1 MAKDNDKDNKSKLL
15 SALLT
20 LLLGAGIVAT
30 LFVTSLNYEYPPK
43 EALLQQL
50 QEPIEFGGEDEEFV
64 EFEELLAADANNDPA
79 EPGEQIEQEVPTDEA
94 PPQEAG
100 QNELENQGTVNEPPQ
115 PPVTTKNES
124 PMKVQVPDIVL
135 SVGRLQWQAEPDE
148 IRPIPD
154 AAEAALKPEDT
165 KTKTK
170 GETKPQPPTPPT
182 NNTKPES
189 QKKAP
194 NAVENAFSK
203 GNNGSAASSNTNGTM
218 SKPSI
223 GGGLGGYT
231 EANFPTAPC
240 PGPGTVVM
248 QVVVSSTG
256 KVTKATVI
264 GGTLRSNSR
273 ACEICRGLAMRSS
286 FRVPKNTMVERT
298 GTLTYTVK

>member
-1 MAKDNDKDNKSKLL
+1 MAKDNDNNDNKSKLL
-15 SALLT
+15 ALLLT
-20 LLLGAGIVAT
+20 LLLGAGIVGT
-30 LFVTSLNYEYPPK
+30 LLVTSLNYEYPPK

-50 QEPIEFGGEDEEFV
+50 QEPIDFGAEDEEFV
-64 EFEELLAADANNDPA
+64 EFEELLADAENESA
-79 EPGEQIEQEVPTDEA
+79 QVGEPIEEELPTDVN

-100 QNELENQGTVNEPPQ
+100 QHELDNQGTVNEPPQ
-115 PPVTTKNES
+115 PPVAAKTES
-124 PMKVQVPDIVL
+124 PMKVPEQPKKETKPQKE
-135 SVGRLQWQAEPDE
+135 STP
-148 IRPIPD
+148 
-154 AAEAALKPEDT
+154 EAT

-170 GETKPQPPTPPT
+170 GETKPQPQPAPPT

-189 QKKAP
+189 PKKAP

-203 GNNGSAASSNTNGTM
+203 GNNGSSQNSSNANGTM

-223 GGGLGGYT
+223 GGGLGEYS
-231 EANFPTAPC
+231 EAYFPTAPC

-264 GGTLRSNSR
+264 GGSLRSNSR
-273 ACEICRGLAMRSS
+273 ACDICRSLALRST
-286 FRVPKNTMVERT
+286 FRVPKNTMVERS

>member
-124 PMKVQVPDIVL
+124 PMKVQVPE
-135 SVGRLQWQAEPDE
+135 QPKKETKPQKEN
-148 IRPIPD
+148 
-154 AAEAALKPEDT
+154 KPEDT
-165 KTKTK
+165 KTKSK

-189 QKKAP
+189 KKKAP

-273 ACEICRGLAMRSS
+273 ACEICRRLAMRSS

>member
-124 PMKVQVPDIVL
+124 PMKVQVPE
-135 SVGRLQWQAEPDE
+135 QPKKETKPQKEN
-148 IRPIPD
+148 
-154 AAEAALKPEDT
+154 KPEDT
-165 KTKTK
+165 KTKSK

-182 NNTKPES
+182 NNTTPES
-189 QKKAP
+189 KKKAP

-203 GNNGSAASSNTNGTM
+203 GNNGSSASSNTNGTM

-273 ACEICRGLAMRSS
+273 ACEICRSLAMRSS